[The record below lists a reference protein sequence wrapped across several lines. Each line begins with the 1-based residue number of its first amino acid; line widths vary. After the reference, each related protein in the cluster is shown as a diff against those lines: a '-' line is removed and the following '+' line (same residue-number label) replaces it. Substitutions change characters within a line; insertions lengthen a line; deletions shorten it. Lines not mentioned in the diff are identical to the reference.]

1 MAEWSNAAVLKT
13 VEGHTSGGSNP
24 SFSAFKLPNMFNIN
38 VLGFF
43 NIYFYTIFVKIYIL
57 KLFIQIL
64 RFIRIT
70 QKKTLLFS
78 VIFAFVS
85 CQQSNEKINNQW
97 DDFVEFREGNIPL
110 IIVAPHG
117 GDLKPQWI
125 ENRNCEGSVITKDLY
140 TLDIA
145 FQIENELNKMG
156 YQPFIVYAK
165 IHRIKLDLNR
175 SLQTSHCEDD
185 TSNELWQLFHDQ
197 IITFRQ
203 EIINNYNRGLLIDI
217 HGHGHP
223 IQRIELG
230 YLITS
235 QKLRELSGDET
246 FLQHN
251 ETSINSLIENHPEN
265 KKLGDLLFGDNALG
279 SLLSKNG
286 FPTVPSSTDRA
297 PKSGEPFFSGGT
309 NTKNYGSKYQSGV
322 DAIQLELNRT
332 GLRQDSEDRE
342 RFSKVFAKIL
352 IDYMKFHY
360 SDIFP
365 SN

>member
-1 MAEWSNAAVLKT
+1 MK
-13 VEGHTSGGSNP
+13 
-24 SFSAFKLPNMFNIN
+24 K
-38 VLGFF
+38 
-43 NIYFYTIFVKIYIL
+43 
-57 KLFIQIL
+57 FIQIL
-64 RFIRIT
+64 KFIVVN
-70 QKKTLLFS
+70 KTFFFLFTS
-78 VIFAFVS
+78 LFAFVG
-85 CQQSNEKINNQW
+85 CQQSKEKISNQW
-97 DDFVEFREGNIPL
+97 DNFVEFRKGNIPL
-110 IIVAPHG
+110 IIVATHG

-125 ENRNCEGSVITKDLY
+125 ENRDCEGSVITKDLY

-145 FQIENELNKMG
+145 FQIENELNLMG

-175 SLQTSHCEDD
+175 SLQKSHCEDN

-197 IITFRQ
+197 IFTFRQ
-203 EIINNYNRGLLIDI
+203 EVINDYNRGLLIDI

-230 YLITS
+230 YLLTS
-235 QKLRELSGDET
+235 QKLRELSGDEKSI
-246 FLQHN
+246 QHN

-265 KKLGDLLFGDNALG
+265 INLGDLLFGNYSLG
-279 SLLSKNG
+279 SLLSKSG
-286 FPTVPSSTDRA
+286 FPTVPSSTDPA
-297 PKSGEPFFSGGT
+297 PIPGEPFFSGGT
-309 NTKNYGSKYQSGV
+309 NTKKYGSKYLNGV
-322 DAIQLELNRT
+322 DAIQLELNRK

-352 IDYMKFHY
+352 IDYIKFHY

>member
-1 MAEWSNAAVLKT
+1 MYDYCKKNNLKQ
-13 VEGHTSGGSNP
+13 
-24 SFSAFKLPNMFNIN
+24 FFKILNFIE
-38 VLGFF
+38 LKKTFF
-43 NIYFYTIFVKIYIL
+43 FLFTTIF
-57 KLFIQIL
+57 F
-64 RFIRIT
+64 
-70 QKKTLLFS
+70 
-78 VIFAFVS
+78 FVS
-85 CQQSNEKINNQW
+85 CQQSDEKTSNKW
-97 DDFVEFREGNIPL
+97 DDFVEFRKGNIPL

-117 GDLKPQWI
+117 GDLKPHWI
-125 ENRNCEGSVITKDLY
+125 ENRDCQGSVITKDLY

-145 FQIENELNKMG
+145 FQIENELNNMG
-156 YQPFIVYAK
+156 YQPFIAYAK
-165 IHRIKLDLNR
+165 IHRIKIDLNR

-197 IITFRQ
+197 IFTFRQ

-246 FLQHN
+246 FIQHN

-286 FPTVPSSTDRA
+286 FPTVPSSIDRA

-309 NTKNYGSKYQSGV
+309 NTKNYGSKYQNGV
-322 DAIQLELNRT
+322 DAIQLELNRN